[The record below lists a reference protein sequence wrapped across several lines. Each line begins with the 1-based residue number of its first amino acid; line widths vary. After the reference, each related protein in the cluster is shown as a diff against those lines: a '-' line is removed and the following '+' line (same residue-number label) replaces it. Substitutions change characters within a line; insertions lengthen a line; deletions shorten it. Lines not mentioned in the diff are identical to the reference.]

1 VRTNQKQAKAMKTV
15 WKSVSIEDLI
25 KALQK
30 AQDTGAKTAQVNG
43 TVMVPDNGNLI
54 LISTE
59 KQS

>member
-1 VRTNQKQAKAMKTV
+1 MKTT

-30 AQDTGAKTAQVNG
+30 AQESGAKTVQVNG
-43 TVMVPDNGNLI
+43 TIMIPHIGNFI